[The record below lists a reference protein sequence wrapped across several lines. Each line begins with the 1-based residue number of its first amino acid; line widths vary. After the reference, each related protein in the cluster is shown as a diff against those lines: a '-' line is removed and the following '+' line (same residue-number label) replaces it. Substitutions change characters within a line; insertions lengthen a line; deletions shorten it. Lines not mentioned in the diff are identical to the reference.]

1 MKAHPLAEGEFEGA
15 VIEPPPTGRQARD
28 QLAILV
34 ELAEVLEDVKRNR
47 DPILGVLVHDT
58 QFLTWRW
65 DLFPPTGVTPSEGD
79 KHEDDAA
86 DDEFLHSCPS
96 LSSRA
101 KVSIA
106 VTV

>member
-34 ELAEVLEDVKRNR
+34 ELDEVLEDVKRNR
-47 DPILGVLVHDT
+47 DPIRGVLIHNA
-58 QFLTWRW
+58 Q
-65 DLFPPTGVTPSEGD
+65 FPPRRGDLCPPTSVTPSEGD
-79 KHEDDAA
+79 KHEDDA
-86 DDEFLHSCPS
+86 DDDKFLHSCPS

-101 KVSIA
+101 KASI
-106 VTV
+106 